1 MEKTEEQIANEREA
15 VNAMKN
21 AKSNMTL
28 ALERINTLESA
39 LRQANNVISSL
50 KSYIAPG
57 AYTYPIQGNSRKC
70 TDIADDGMA
79 AISKVLA

>member
-1 MEKTEEQIANEREA
+1 MEKTEEQIAKERAA
-15 VNAMKN
+15 VDAMKS

-28 ALERINTLESA
+28 ALERISTLEA
-39 LRQANNVISSL
+39 AMRQANNVISSL

-79 AISKVLA
+79 AISRVLS